1 MMNLV
6 KEIIA
11 QHRDEFENFEYYFKI
26 IEIIEVNLES
36 HPDISIES
44 CKSLFE
50 GISKTIILR
59 LNPNT
64 TIQELEALSAQKLV
78 RTAIEELKEYGDIEE
93 LNFITV
99 FVKEIATIRSLRG
112 DISHGRP
119 SPKVIESDTEYA
131 IMTAN
136 TTFGFVYYLLGI
148 FFNLKFK
155 SQTKYQFDNYPEFN
169 DWLDE
174 QDQAGFFKS
183 YSLALYQTDYIR
195 YEQELLNYYP
205 DLE

>member
-1 MMNLV
+1 MNSV
-6 KEIIA
+6 KEIISK
-11 QHRDEFENFEYYFKI
+11 HLDEFENFEYYFKI
-26 IEIIEVNLES
+26 VEIIELNLES

-50 GISKTIILR
+50 GISKTIILS
-59 LNPNT
+59 LNPN
-64 TIQELEALSAQKLV
+64 ISIKELETLSAQKLV
-78 RTAIEELKEYGDIEE
+78 RSAVDELGKYGEIED

-119 SPKVIESDTEYA
+119 SPKVIESDSGYA
-131 IMTAN
+131 IMVAN
-136 TTFGFVYYLLGI
+136 TTFNFVTYLLQI
-148 FFNLKFK
+148 FFNLKFETQK
-155 SQTKYQFDNYPEFN
+155 DYQYDNYPEFN
-169 DWLDE
+169 EWLDE
-174 QDQAGFFKS
+174 QDQVGFFKS

-195 YEQELLNYYP
+195 YEQELLKYYP